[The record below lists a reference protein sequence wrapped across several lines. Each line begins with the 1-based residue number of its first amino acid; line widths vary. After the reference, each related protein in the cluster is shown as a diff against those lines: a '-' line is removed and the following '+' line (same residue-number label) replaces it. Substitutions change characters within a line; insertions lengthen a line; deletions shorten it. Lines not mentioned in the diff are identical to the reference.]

1 MADTM
6 IGAPATD
13 HTAVTATQATA
24 SRGRV
29 YGALAL
35 GIMCIALSAIFVK
48 LAIGVP
54 GTVSAFYRVAIAA
67 VALALPFARGQRQ
80 KGRAGGARGRL
91 GWRIWAL
98 AGVAGVFFA
107 LDLGLWNTSLGYTS
121 AANATL
127 LGNDAPLV
135 VGLGALLLFHER
147 PRATYWLGLVV
158 ALLGM
163 SVIVGWDILT
173 RSPLGA
179 GDLLALLAGVFYAG
193 YLLTTQRIRA
203 RMDTLP
209 SLWVASATGAILL
222 LAFILAT
229 GQALTGYSFNAYL
242 ALLGLGLISQLVGWL
257 AINYA
262 LGHMPA
268 SVVSVTLLA
277 QPILTALFAVVL
289 IHETLE
295 SRQIAGGLIALVGI
309 FLVNRGVGKQR
320 ERESSEA
327 AVANHV
333 EIGRVS

>member
-1 MADTM
+1 VADVM
-6 IGAPATD
+6 LGAPAGEATGVT
-13 HTAVTATQATA
+13 TAPATA
-24 SRGRV
+24 SRARV

-35 GIMCIALSAIFVK
+35 GIVCIALSAIFVK

-67 VALALPFARGQRQ
+67 VALALPFARGQAR
-80 KGRAGGARGRL
+80 KRRAGGVRL
-91 GWRIWAL
+91 GWRIWTL
-98 AGVAGVFFA
+98 AVVAGVFFA
-107 LDLGLWNTSLGYTS
+107 LDLAFWNTALGVTS

-135 VGLGALLLFHER
+135 VGLGALILFGER

-163 SVIVGWDILT
+163 SVIVGWDIFT
-173 RSPLGA
+173 RSALGG

-203 RMDTLP
+203 TMDTLP
-209 SLWVASATGAILL
+209 SLWVAGATGAVLL

-229 GQALTGYSFNAYL
+229 GQALTGYSLNAYL

-268 SVVSVTLLA
+268 SIVSVTLLA

-289 IHETLE
+289 INETLE
-295 SRQIAGGLIALVGI
+295 SRQVVGGLIALVGI
-309 FLVNRGVGKQR
+309 FLVNRGVGKR
-320 ERESSEA
+320 
-327 AVANHV
+327 
-333 EIGRVS
+333 G

>member
-1 MADTM
+1 MADTLLD
-6 IGAPATD
+6 APAGE
-13 HTAVTATQATA
+13 AAGVTTTTITA
-24 SRGRV
+24 SRARV

-35 GIMCIALSAIFVK
+35 GIVCIALSAIFVK

-67 VALALPFARGQRQ
+67 VALALPFARGQAR
-80 KGRAGGARGRL
+80 KRRAGGVRL
-91 GWRIWAL
+91 GWRIWTL
-98 AGVAGVFFA
+98 AVVAGVFFA
-107 LDLGLWNTSLGYTS
+107 LDLAFWNTSLGVTS

-135 VGLGALLLFHER
+135 VGLGALILFGER

-163 SVIVGWDILT
+163 SVIVGWDIFT
-173 RSPLGA
+173 RSALGG

-203 RMDTLP
+203 TMDTLP
-209 SLWVASATGAILL
+209 SLWVAGATGAVLL

-229 GQALTGYSFNAYL
+229 GQALTGYSLNAYL

-268 SVVSVTLLA
+268 SIVSVTLLA

-289 IHETLE
+289 INETLE
-295 SRQIAGGLIALVGI
+295 SRQVVGGLIALGGI
-309 FLVNRGVGKQR
+309 FLVNRGVGKR
-320 ERESSEA
+320 
-327 AVANHV
+327 
-333 EIGRVS
+333 G

>member
-1 MADTM
+1 VADVLLD
-6 IGAPATD
+6 APAGEAADVT
-13 HTAVTATQATA
+13 TAPATA
-24 SRGRV
+24 SRARV
-29 YGALAL
+29 YAALAL
-35 GIMCIALSAIFVK
+35 GIVCIALSAIFVK

-67 VALALPFARGQRQ
+67 VALALPFARGQAR
-80 KGRAGGARGRL
+80 KRRVGGVRL
-91 GWRIWAL
+91 GWRIWTL
-98 AGVAGVFFA
+98 AVIAGAFFA
-107 LDLGLWNTSLGYTS
+107 LDLAFWNTALGVTS

-135 VGLGALLLFHER
+135 VGLGALILFGER

-163 SVIVGWDILT
+163 SVIVGWDIFT
-173 RSPLGA
+173 RSALGA

-193 YLLTTQRIRA
+193 YLLATQRIRA
-203 RMDTLP
+203 KMDTLP
-209 SLWVASATGAILL
+209 SLWVAGATGAFLL

-229 GQALTGYSFNAYL
+229 GQALTGYSLNAYM

-268 SVVSVTLLA
+268 SIVSVTLLA

-289 IHETLE
+289 INETLE
-295 SRQIAGGLIALVGI
+295 SRQVVGGLIALVGI
-309 FLVNRGVGKQR
+309 FLVNRGVGKR
-320 ERESSEA
+320 R
-327 AVANHV
+327 
-333 EIGRVS
+333 

>member
-1 MADTM
+1 MAD
-6 IGAPATD
+6 ALLD
-13 HTAVTATQATA
+13 TATRETA
-24 SRGRV
+24 SLPTTRASVPQARV

-67 VALALPFARGQRQ
+67 VALALPFARGQAR
-80 KGRAGGARGRL
+80 KRRATGARGRL
-91 GWRIWAL
+91 GWRIWTL
-98 AGVAGVFFA
+98 AFVAGVFFA
-107 LDLGLWNTSLGYTS
+107 LDLGFWNTSLGFTS

-135 VGLGALLLFHER
+135 VGLGALILFRER
-147 PRATYWLGLVV
+147 LRASYWVGLVV

-163 SVIVGWDILT
+163 SVIVGWDVLA

-203 RMDTLP
+203 KMDTLP
-209 SLWVASATGAILL
+209 SLWVASATGTVLL
-222 LAFILAT
+222 LAFILGAN
-229 GQALTGYSFNAYL
+229 QALVGYSLNAYM

-257 AINYA
+257 TINYA

-268 SVVSVTLLA
+268 SIVSVTLLA
-277 QPILTALFAVVL
+277 QPILTALLAIPL
-289 IHETLE
+289 LGDSLE
-295 SRQIAGGLIALVGI
+295 PHQIAGGLIALSGI
-309 FLVNRGVGKQR
+309 FLVNRGVGKR
-320 ERESSEA
+320 
-327 AVANHV
+327 
-333 EIGRVS
+333 G

>member
-1 MADTM
+1 MADVLL
-6 IGAPATD
+6 D
-13 HTAVTATQATA
+13 STAHETA
-24 SRGRV
+24 SLPAARPVISRARI
-29 YGALAL
+29 YGVLAL
-35 GIMCIALSAIFVK
+35 GIVCIALSAIFVK

-67 VALALPFARGQRQ
+67 VALAIPFTRGQTRKSQ
-80 KGRAGGARGRL
+80 ASGAQGGL

-98 AGVAGVFFA
+98 AIVAGVFFA
-107 LDLGLWNTSLGYTS
+107 LDLGFWNTSLGFTT

-147 PRATYWLGLVV
+147 PRVSYWLGLII

-163 SVIVGWDILT
+163 SVIVGWDVISQ
-173 RSPLGA
+173 SPLSA
-179 GDLLALLAGVFYAG
+179 GDLLAMLAGVFYAG
-193 YLLTTQRIRA
+193 YLLATQRIRA
-203 RMDTLP
+203 QMDTLP
-209 SLWVASATGAILL
+209 SLWVASATGTVLL
-222 LAFILAT
+222 LAYILAT
-229 GQALTGYSFNAYL
+229 GQPLGGYTLNAYM

-277 QPILTALFAVVL
+277 QPILTALLAVPL
-289 IHETLE
+289 LRE
-295 SRQIAGGLIALVGI
+295 SLAAHQITGGLIALGGI

-320 ERESSEA
+320 
-327 AVANHV
+327 
-333 EIGRVS
+333 